1 MKIQIKHSA
10 KNTYEIIENFKYL
23 YNVINVWIKYT
34 IVCLLKKNSALEN
47 KKYIRWKWIH
57 FVTEYITRYECLIH
71 ARLEHFNKYKT

>member
-34 IVCLLKKNSALEN
+34 IVCLLKKNSALE
-47 KKYIRWKWIH
+47 K
-57 FVTEYITRYECLIH
+57 
-71 ARLEHFNKYKT
+71 

>member
-1 MKIQIKHSA
+1 MNKIYNSMLVKEEQCSR
-10 KNTYEIIENFKYL
+10 EI
-23 YNVINVWIKYT
+23 
-34 IVCLLKKNSALEN
+34 